1 MATQKRT
8 STIIKILLIPFLC
21 FGVFLTG
28 CASGG
33 FKLTRK
39 YAQFVNSKNIII
51 RVVLYILTSFV
62 FAITLLIDAVI
73 FNTMDFWEGRVSAN
87 TYNFKKDGKE
97 YKVTHSYKGD
107 QKLRNTHI
115 EILSKNNSEKK
126 IIEISEIDNNR
137 IQILEDGVLKGEV
150 KDINSLPMITR
161 FEDGEATSTSPV
173 VFSKAK
179 STKVASA
186 N

>member
-1 MATQKRT
+1 MTTNFRT
-8 STIIKILLIPFLC
+8 KTILKLLLIPFLC

-33 FKLTRK
+33 YKLTRK

-62 FAITLLIDAVI
+62 FAITLLIDAVV

-97 YKVTHSYKGD
+97 FLVTHSYKGKN
-107 QKLRNTHI
+107 KLRNTRI
-115 EILSKNNSEKK
+115 EIQSEESDKSK
-126 IIEISEIDNNR
+126 IIEITELEENR
-137 IQILEDGVLKGEV
+137 IQITEDGEVKGEV
-150 KDINSLPMITR
+150 KDINSLPMITKY
-161 FEDGEATSTSPV
+161 EKGNVISTKPID
-173 VFSKAK
+173 FDKLK
-179 STKVASA
+179 TIKVASS